1 VGLHGANPID
11 SGIPARRL
19 AVWDPAAVAVG
30 MSRGS
35 ASFDAVLSRS
45 SMTKRMSVTASSP
58 AATQI
63 ACNPNTRVVNVPAI
77 APAANAPIKQA

>member
-1 VGLHGANPID
+1 
-11 SGIPARRL
+11 
-19 AVWDPAAVAVG
+19 